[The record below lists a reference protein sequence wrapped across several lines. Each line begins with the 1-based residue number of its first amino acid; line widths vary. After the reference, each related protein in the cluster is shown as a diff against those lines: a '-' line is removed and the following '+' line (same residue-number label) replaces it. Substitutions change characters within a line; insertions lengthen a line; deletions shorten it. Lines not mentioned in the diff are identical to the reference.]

1 MAGSF
6 SDYAENKIV
15 DHLTGKTSFTKP
27 TAYIALFTA
36 APTDAGGGT
45 EVAGSN
51 YARVATAASDW
62 NAASGGAATNAA
74 DITFPTPSGSWGT
87 VTHFAAFDAS
97 TVGNMLWWGDLATSK
112 SPGSGDPVK
121 FPAGQLTVSTT

>member
-27 TAYIALFTA
+27 TTYVALFTV

-45 EVAGSN
+45 EVSGNN
-51 YARVATAASDW
+51 YARVATTGTDW
-62 NAASGGAATNAA
+62 DAASGGSASNAA
-74 DITFPTPSGSWGT
+74 IITFPTPSGAWGT
-87 VTHFAAFDAS
+87 VVAFGVFDAS
-97 TVGNMLWWGDLATSK
+97 TSGNLLWWGDLGTSK
-112 SPGSGDPVK
+112 APGSGDPVT
-121 FPAGQLTVSTT
+121 FPIGTLTLTTT